1 MAAMDAEADDGGDC
15 PKGKGDK
22 CTCSEE
28 EKRQFREQKKK
39 DDCTEVYERERARAS
54 ARGNGILHTEGE
66 KETEKKTDKQKDNKD
81 GRKATDVDSASQRQ
95 SLTKA

>member
-39 DDCTEVYERERARAS
+39 DDCTEVYERERARARQWNFTH
-54 ARGNGILHTEGE
+54 RGRE
-66 KETEKKTDKQKDNKD
+66 
-81 GRKATDVDSASQRQ
+81 
-95 SLTKA
+95 